1 MSPKSNIYVSVT
13 RARNTV
19 GEGYHR
25 PLHTWMI
32 SVEQHTGILHIAGKS
47 DKDPEPVHFAAEI
60 NDETGVY
67 TINIHA
73 ATSEPAIIGNIL
85 IAEDAHTSVDEVHR
99 LLEQEFG
106 QSSDRSLHKH
116 TSGEGEDAEQW
127 IKNAIRT
134 LQSSKHVEKFSAE
147 EFMTFAH
154 GYEANRMDGEGHA
167 LIAYP
172 KAHKEHEKK
181 ASKRGFWISHP
192 MSSRTKMNKNGEA
205 SVYGGLM

>member
-13 RARNTV
+13 RARGGL

-32 SVEQHTGILHIAGKS
+32 SVEQHVGMLHLPGKS
-47 DKDPEPVHFAAEI
+47 SKEPEPVHFAAAI
-60 NDETGVY
+60 NEETGVY
-67 TINIHA
+67 TINTHPSA
-73 ATSEPAIIGNIL
+73 SEPAIIGNIL

-106 QSSDRSLHKH
+106 QMSDRALQKH
-116 TSGEGEDAEQW
+116 TSGQEGDAEHW

-134 LQSSKHVEKFSAE
+134 LQSSKHVENFPTE

-172 KAHKEHEKK
+172 KAHKKHEEK
-181 ASKRGFWISHP
+181 ASKKGFWISHP
-192 MSSRTKMNKNGEA
+192 MSSRTKMNTNGEA